1 MTANHDKCHLLKNT
15 DCEML
20 LRTMVDRGLRFK
32 NYLHC
37 VYFELHN
44 TIYEFNEKENTN
56 EFLF

>member
-1 MTANHDKCHLLKNT
+1 MSSSKNT